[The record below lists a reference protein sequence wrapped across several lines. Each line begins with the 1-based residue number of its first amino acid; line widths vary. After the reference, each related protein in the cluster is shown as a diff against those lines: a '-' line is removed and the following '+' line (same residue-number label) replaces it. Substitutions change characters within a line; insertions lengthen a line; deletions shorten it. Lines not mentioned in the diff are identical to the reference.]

1 MNEILLAEDEKNIA
15 LTLKKRLE
23 RAGYTVEVEK
33 DGVRVLDRC
42 LEEDWGLVLL
52 DLQLPRM
59 DGFMILEALQKEER
73 LQKLPV
79 VIISASSSEE
89 DIERTRELGARNYLI
104 KPIESDELLENVE
117 IYLEVNDDE

>member
-1 MNEILLAEDEKNIA
+1 IA

-42 LEEDWGLVLL
+42 LEENWGLVLL

-117 IYLEVNDDE
+117 IYLEANNDE

>member
-59 DGFMILEALQKEER
+59 D
-73 LQKLPV
+73 
-79 VIISASSSEE
+79 
-89 DIERTRELGARNYLI
+89 
-104 KPIESDELLENVE
+104 
-117 IYLEVNDDE
+117 